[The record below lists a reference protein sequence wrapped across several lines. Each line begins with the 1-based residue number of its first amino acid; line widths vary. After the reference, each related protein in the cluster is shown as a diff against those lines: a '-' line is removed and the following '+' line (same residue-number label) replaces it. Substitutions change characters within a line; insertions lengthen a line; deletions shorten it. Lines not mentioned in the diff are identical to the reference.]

1 MVHAAW
7 SGGILSF
14 PQRLTIYD
22 FLLMDII
29 RRLFVRRAGGG
40 SGETPPTTGDPNGL
54 TEHLVSETDAGT
66 FPLQKQRTGFIRRRM
81 ANVFSPF
88 SRLSVGLTYEGG
100 VLRILVCEGQKVV
113 SWDAIP
119 FDPRLVS
126 GALVVEPYSL
136 GRFINDA
143 FDRRALPRGR
153 VHCAVPAVGV
163 ISRVIEIPHITGRER
178 SRSVKA
184 EAMRALGVSPGR
196 YFVYGHPLDESE
208 DASVVF
214 VLAVPRETL
223 RSIVDTMR
231 AAGIVPRTVDLAP
244 LALARG
250 VGQSDAI
257 ILRLDPMGVDLVA
270 VLDDVPLIVRSIAFG
285 EQSLTLEEAQDA
297 AIDLMSTELRRYED
311 VYVGSR
317 IVQSVPVYLAGDLAG
332 GLRLVDRVRTVTG
345 HPLGRIA
352 PLIDYPEDLPMTDYL
367 VNIGLA
373 LKDL

>member
-1 MVHAAW
+1 
-7 SGGILSF
+7 
-14 PQRLTIYD
+14 
-22 FLLMDII
+22 MDIF
-29 RRLFVRRAGGG
+29 RRIFGRA
-40 SGETPPTTGDPNGL
+40 TPGDLPRPA
-54 TEHLVSETDAGT
+54 SIAQDAGWIT
-66 FPLQKQRTGFIRRRM
+66 EDLEPIAEPGGFLPRIERTGFIRRRV
-81 ANVFSPF
+81 ARVFSPF
-88 SRLSVGLTYEGG
+88 SRLTVGLTYEGG
-100 VLRILVCEGQKVV
+100 VLRILVCDGQRIV

-126 GALVVEPYSL
+126 GALVVEPYNL
-136 GRFINDA
+136 GRFIHEA

-163 ISRVIEIPHITGRER
+163 ISRVIDIPHQNGRER
-178 SRSVKA
+178 RRNIKA

-196 YFVYGHPLDESE
+196 YFVYGHLLEESDE
-208 DASVVF
+208 ATVVF
-214 VLAVPRETL
+214 VLAVPRETI
-223 RSIVDTMR
+223 RSIADTMR
-231 AAGIVPRTVDLAP
+231 AAGIAPRTVDLAP

-257 ILRLDPMGVDLVA
+257 ILRLDPMGVDMVA

-311 VYVGSR
+311 IYSGSKINR
-317 IVQSVPVYLAGDLAG
+317 TVPVYLAGDLAG
-332 GLRLVDRVRTVTG
+332 GLRLVDRIRTLTG

-352 PLIDYPEDLPMTDYL
+352 PLIDYPVDLPMTDYL

-373 LKDL
+373 LKDQ